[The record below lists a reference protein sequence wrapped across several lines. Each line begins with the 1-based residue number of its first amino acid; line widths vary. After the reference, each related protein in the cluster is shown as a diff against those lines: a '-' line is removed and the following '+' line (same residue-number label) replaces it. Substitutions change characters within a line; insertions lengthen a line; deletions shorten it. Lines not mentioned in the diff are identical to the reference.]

1 MDFDISSSMQQKSI
15 QSMGGEARKQALS
28 ADQRAEIAKKAADA
42 RWDVPKAE
50 YGAPERPL
58 RIGDLEIPCYVLDDG
73 RRVITQGG
81 ALSALSMSQGTA
93 TKGGGD
99 RLTNFL
105 GTKSLNTFVSS
116 ELTKMIIPI
125 RFRPPSGGV
134 AYGYDAKILPEICDT
149 VLAARE
155 KNALH
160 YQQLH
165 IAKQCEILVRA
176 FARVGIVALVD
187 EATGYQSARNRDA
200 LQKILDKYLTDEWAK
215 WTKTF
220 PDEYYEQLFRLHGI
234 KYPTGTGT
242 KRPGYVGHW
251 TNDIVYDRLAPGIK
265 DELKKKNPRIDK
277 GNRARAHHQ
286 YLTLD
291 IGNPAL
297 KEHLSN
303 IIFLMRTCKT
313 WDEFKERLDE
323 ASPKF
328 GDTLR
333 LAFLN
338 D

>member
-1 MDFDISSSMQQKSI
+1 MQPDESI
-15 QSMGGEARKQALS
+15 QSKGGRARADALS
-28 ADQRAEIAKKAADA
+28 DNEKSSIARTAALA

-58 RIGDLEIPCYVLDDG
+58 RIGNLEIPCYVLDDG

-105 GTKSLNTFVSS
+105 GTKSLNPFVSS
-116 ELTKMIIPI
+116 ELAKMITPI
-125 RFRPPSGGV
+125 RFRPPTGGV

-149 VLAARE
+149 VLEARG
-155 KNALH
+155 KDALN

-187 EATGYQSARNRDA
+187 EATGYQAARNRDA

-220 PDEYYEQLFRLHGI
+220 PDEYYEQLFRLHSI
-234 KYPTGTGT
+234 EYPTGTGT

-265 DELKKKNPRIDK
+265 DELKKKNPRTDT

-286 YLTLD
+286 HLTRE
-291 IGNPAL
+291 IGHPAL
-297 KEHLSN
+297 REHISN
-303 IIFLMRTCKT
+303 VIFLMRTCKT
-313 WDEFKERLDE
+313 WDEFKDRLDE

-328 GDTLR
+328 GDTLK
-333 LAFLN
+333 LALSQ
-338 D
+338 